1 MTFFP
6 FGCRCLYLLLLS
18 CVCLAPSLYLHV
30 IDRTW
35 MFVDLDISQSTQL
48 SILPILYL
56 VVLVCTYLITQLTPL
71 SVLGCT
77 CRCLITQLAP
87 LFLLGFTWLNWL
99 YWLYVLGWTCC
110 YLMAQPPTWSKL
122 SSLPIFLSNL
132 PGPADW
138 LRFLTLVCTMCN
150 VHCTCLSSASQS
162 NVVKSFYLIEAGF
175 EPWTHLKISWVTTN
189 IKRKVWQICTAMYW
203 SSLIHHHH

>member
-1 MTFFP
+1 MSLLVLAVTFL
-6 FGCRCLYLLLLS
+6 CLS
-18 CVCLAPSLYLHV
+18 CTFALLAFNWSYL
-30 IDRTW
+30 D

-77 CRCLITQLAP
+77 SRCLITQLAP
-87 LFLLGFTWLNWL
+87 LSLLGFTWWNWL
-99 YWLYVLGWTCC
+99 YWFYVLGWTFY
-110 YLMAQPPTWSKL
+110 YLTAHPPTWSKL

-150 VHCTCLSSASQS
+150 VLCTCLSSASQS
-162 NVVKSFYLIEAGF
+162 NVVQSFYLIEAVF
-175 EPWTHLKISWVTTN
+175 VFFFVFVQRCTKFLPHWSRLWTLNAPEHFLGHN
-189 IKRKVWQICTAMYW
+189 
-203 SSLIHHHH
+203 